1 MGARGKTVSQSV
13 NQETMNSRLKTFEKI
28 VVLSLI
34 AMMVL
39 VIALAVI
46 ELAWIIIQDLIKPP
60 LLLLEINDL
69 LDIFGFFLL
78 ILIGVE
84 LLETIKA
91 YLSEHVVHVEI
102 VLEVA
107 LVAIARKVIILDVK
121 ELPSLT
127 LIGIAAVI
135 VALAAAYYLEK
146 RSRLKIDQKATEQE
160 GSKAKDG
167 PAAA

>member
-1 MGARGKTVSQSV
+1 MDT
-13 NQETMNSRLKTFEKI
+13 RLKTFERI
-28 VVLSLI
+28 VVLPLI

-39 VIALAVI
+39 VISLTVI
-46 ELAWIIIQDLIKPP
+46 ELAWIIIQDLIRPP
-60 LLLLEINDL
+60 ILLLEINDL
-69 LDIFGFFLL
+69 LDIFSFFL
-78 ILIGVE
+78 LIGVE

-127 LIGIAAVI
+127 LIGVAAVI
-135 VALAAAYYLEK
+135 IALAAAYYVEK
-146 RSRLKIDQKATEQE
+146 RSRLNVAHKAAEQA
-160 GSKAKDG
+160 SDKARDESAG
-167 PAAA
+167 D

>member
-1 MGARGKTVSQSV
+1 MDT
-13 NQETMNSRLKTFEKI
+13 RLKTFEKI

-135 VALAAAYYLEK
+135 VALAAAYYVEK
-146 RSRLKIDQKATEQE
+146 RSRLNVAHKAAEQE
-160 GSKAKDG
+160 GDKAKDE
-167 PAAA
+167 PVAV

>member
-1 MGARGKTVSQSV
+1 MDT
-13 NQETMNSRLKTFEKI
+13 RLKTFEKI

-34 AMMVL
+34 VMMVL
-39 VIALAVI
+39 VISLAVI

-107 LVAIARKVIILDVK
+107 LVAIARKVIILDIK
-121 ELPSLT
+121 ELSSLT

-146 RSRLKIDQKATEQE
+146 RSRLKIVHKVTEQE
-160 GSKAKDG
+160 GDKAKDE

>member
-1 MGARGKTVSQSV
+1 MDT
-13 NQETMNSRLKTFEKI
+13 RLKTFERI
-28 VVLSLI
+28 VVLPLI

-39 VIALAVI
+39 VISLTVI
-46 ELAWIIIQDLIKPP
+46 ELAWIIIQDLIRPP
-60 LLLLEINDL
+60 ILLLEINDL
-69 LDIFGFFLL
+69 LDIFSFFLL

-127 LIGIAAVI
+127 LIGVAAVI
-135 VALAAAYYLEK
+135 IALAAAYYVEK
-146 RSRLKIDQKATEQE
+146 RSRLNVAHKAAEQA
-160 GSKAKDG
+160 SDKARDESAG
-167 PAAA
+167 D

>member
-1 MGARGKTVSQSV
+1 MDT
-13 NQETMNSRLKTFEKI
+13 RLKTFEKI
-28 VVLSLI
+28 IVLSLI
-34 AMMVL
+34 TMMVL
-39 VIALAVI
+39 VIALTVI
-46 ELAWIIIQDLIKPP
+46 ELAWIIIQDLIRPP
-60 LLLLEINDL
+60 ILLLEINNL

-146 RSRLKIDQKATEQE
+146 RSRLQIVHKVMGQE
-160 GSKAKDG
+160 DDKAKDE
-167 PAAA
+167 PEAA

>member
-1 MGARGKTVSQSV
+1 MDT
-13 NQETMNSRLKTFEKI
+13 RLKTFEKI

-34 AMMVL
+34 TMMVL
-39 VIALAVI
+39 VISLAVI

-135 VALAAAYYLEK
+135 VALATAYYLEK
-146 RSRLKIDQKATEQE
+146 RSRLNVMHKAAEQE
-160 GSKAKDG
+160 GDKAKDE